1 MCYLLDKSLIINL
14 IKIMYSE
21 NFQNAFCKFMEN
33 GGQSREEFWAGR
45 KQALAEA
52 AARSKKH
59 AEAALAAR
67 EERIAHLMQR
77 GSRAEAEEQLR
88 LEAYEAHDAMGANPV
103 VRIKRTPIPQ
113 VGLHIQAPKK

>member
-1 MCYLLDKSLIINL
+1 MMNEGLQKAFSRCLD
-14 IKIMYSE
+14 
-21 NFQNAFCKFMEN
+21 N
-33 GGQSREEFWAGR
+33 GGTREEFWAGR
-45 KQALAEA
+45 RAALAEA

-59 AEAALAAR
+59 AEAALAAKR
-67 EERIAHLMQR
+67 ERIEHLMER
-77 GSRAEAEEQLR
+77 GYTRAKAEEQLR